1 MEKTL
6 PIKLPGK
13 KKEEEFTRKFN
24 QMEFSRNL
32 KILKKQSHFKLMAT
46 TVQIFCRHF
55 LSANSQMIKNN
66 ILNLTNNNGWDYWFV
81 ERNGELLSID
91 EIRKEYRKLEL

>member
-32 KILKKQSHFKLMAT
+32 KILKKQSHFKLMVKRIT
-46 TVQIFCRHF
+46 
-55 LSANSQMIKNN
+55 NEMIDRVNGFNMDEGGLGQN
-66 ILNLTNNNGWDYWFV
+66 IKKIEQSGNYN
-81 ERNGELLSID
+81 
-91 EIRKEYRKLEL
+91 